1 MIPLKSETVSYRDRI
16 STIDESGKRKW
27 VRAKKPKGKFYDKRT
42 LLSYLYLALFFI
54 LPFIRLNDRPFML
67 LNLVERKFI
76 ILGFAFWPQDLV
88 IFGLM
93 MITGVVFI
101 ALFTVIYGRIF
112 CGWVCPQTVFMEL
125 VFRKIEYFFEGNHQ
139 QQVELKSMP
148 WGWAKFKK
156 KGFKHIV
163 FWGLSF
169 LIANSFLAYII
180 STDALFHIISEPV
193 THHLSGFLII
203 TLFTTVFYVVFAFAR
218 EQVCTIICPYGR
230 LQGVLTD
237 SDTILVN
244 YDYVRGEPR
253 GMTKK
258 KEVTDKGDCIDCK
271 ECVKVCPTGI
281 DIRNGT
287 QLECINCTAC
297 IDACEA
303 IMIRMERPTGL
314 IRYASE
320 NNIKNKT
327 KFIFTWRTKAYSI
340 ILSLLLILVG
350 SLLFTRK
357 NIDSTIVRAGG
368 LLTQT
373 MADGRIAN
381 LYKIKLV
388 NKTYKDV
395 YVELK
400 LENIKGEIKYA
411 GNALSAKKESVGDDN
426 FFIILDS
433 NTLQKRKNFIK
444 VGIYHNGVKI
454 EEIET
459 TFLIM

>member
-42 LLSYLYLALFFI
+42 LLSFFYLAIFFI
-54 LPFIRLNDRPFML
+54 MPFIRFHDRPFML
-67 LNLVERKFI
+67 LNLIERKFI
-76 ILGFAFWPQDLV
+76 LFSFVFWPQDLI

-101 ALFTVIYGRIF
+101 AFFTVIYGRIF

-139 QQVELKSMP
+139 QQVELQLLP
-148 WGWAKFKK
+148 WGWEKFRK
-156 KGFKHIV
+156 KGVKHIV

-169 LIANSFLAYII
+169 LIANTFLAYII
-180 STDALFHIISEPV
+180 GTDALFHIIKDPV
-193 THHLSGFLII
+193 SSHLAGFLTIAA
-203 TLFTTVFYVVFAFAR
+203 FTTVFYTVFTFVR
-218 EQVCTIICPYGR
+218 EQVCTIVCPYGR

-237 SDTILVN
+237 SDTILVS
-244 YDYVRGEPR
+244 YDYSRGEPR

-258 KEVTDKGDCIDCK
+258 NQVSDKGDCIDCK

-281 DIRNGT
+281 DIRNGA

-320 NNIKNKT
+320 NNIKSNT
-327 KFIFTWRTKAYSI
+327 KFTFSWRIKAYTSI
-340 ILSLLLILVG
+340 LCILLILVG

-388 NKTYKDV
+388 NKTYHDIEV
-395 YVELK
+395 DLK
-400 LENIKGEIKYA
+400 LENVKGEIKYA
-411 GNALSAKKESVGDDN
+411 GKGLSAKKESIADDN
-426 FFIILDS
+426 FFIILDP

-444 VGIYHNGVKI
+444 VGIYHNGIKI